1 MFKVW
6 FDPSR
11 RIGDDIMRAQK
22 GAWTDDQLKQL
33 AAIVASGGT
42 AFRAAA
48 KFKRS
53 IQACQNQARLM
64 GTPFAPLSTRRR
76 NILEKCAAAER
87 ALGR

>member
-1 MFKVW
+1 
-6 FDPSR
+6 
-11 RIGDDIMRAQK
+11 MRAQK
-22 GAWTDDQLKQL
+22 GAWTDDDLKQL

-48 KFKRS
+48 RLKRS

-64 GTPFAPLSTRRR
+64 GTPFAPLTTRRR
-76 NILEKCAAAER
+76 HILEKCEAAER